1 MRSKLET
8 ELLREAA
15 TFGVREELFER
26 LYALGHAPFIA
37 WLTHR
42 RCDYITSGTIDTL
55 ASFLGDGVE
64 DWHIRYAYYDAKV
77 TPIETL
83 KQRPEYTNVLQTL
96 CLMHPNLF
104 MFWVDVMPYAY
115 KLLKRFCVVALWM
128 AGWKPRD
135 IAATLGLSYEMVY
148 KLIRRYKNE
157 NTKHN

>member
-8 ELLREAA
+8 ELLREAT
-15 TFGVREELFER
+15 TFGVSEELFER

-42 RCDYITSGTIDTL
+42 RCDHNPSGVTNAL
-55 ASFLGDGVE
+55 AALIGDDVE
-64 DWHIRYAYYDAKV
+64 GWHIRYAYYDAKV

-83 KQRPEYTNVLQTL
+83 KQRPEYMNVLQTL
-96 CLMHPNLF
+96 CLMHPNLYT
-104 MFWVDVMPYAY
+104 FWVDVMPYAY
-115 KLLKRFCVVALWM
+115 KLLKRFCVVALW
-128 AGWKPRD
+128 AVGWKPRD